1 MFSFPFVSIT
11 VRFLSFRALSLR
23 DYSFFVE
30 TLIIRFR
37 IPGRSLFEIDILV
50 WYKAKFCQKIRCIFW
65 NCDWINEQL
74 IAYIRVT
81 LCTKPWEKKKMKES
95 GSCYIQALKRQSQLN
110 HIDDKNKPPSSI
122 FQSRKSPSNVRN
134 PFKKKEK
141 RREKKKDCQMKW
153 RREHTGHYSRVSTD
167 EYAINPD
174 PVPPPRILVS
184 PSGVSCSYPRFV
196 YISPGRIY
204 VWSPAPSLV
213 LSFDDRS
220 RVCSQLQLQFP
231 GSPAPE
237 RSPANSPSLSLS
249 LSLSLILFVLNACLL
264 SLFLFLFN
272 ACLLCRAISLQRTP
286 ALSFSLSLSLTC
298 AFSLFLFLFKA
309 RRPPFS
315 LSLSL

>member
-110 HIDDKNKPPSSI
+110 RIDDKNKPPSSI

-134 PFKKKEK
+134 PFKKKKKEEEK
-141 RREKKKDCQMKW
+141 RRIARWSGAE
-153 RREHTGHYSRVSTD
+153 STRD
-167 EYAINPD
+167 I
-174 PVPPPRILVS
+174 IL
-184 PSGVSCSYPRFV
+184 
-196 YISPGRIY
+196 
-204 VWSPAPSLV
+204 ASL
-213 LSFDDRS
+213 
-220 RVCSQLQLQFP
+220 
-231 GSPAPE
+231 
-237 RSPANSPSLSLS
+237 
-249 LSLSLILFVLNACLL
+249 
-264 SLFLFLFN
+264 
-272 ACLLCRAISLQRTP
+272 
-286 ALSFSLSLSLTC
+286 LT
-298 AFSLFLFLFKA
+298 ST
-309 RRPPFS
+309 R
-315 LSLSL
+315 

>member
-1 MFSFPFVSIT
+1 
-11 VRFLSFRALSLR
+11 
-23 DYSFFVE
+23 
-30 TLIIRFR
+30 
-37 IPGRSLFEIDILV
+37 
-50 WYKAKFCQKIRCIFW
+50 
-65 NCDWINEQL
+65 
-74 IAYIRVT
+74 
-81 LCTKPWEKKKMKES
+81 
-95 GSCYIQALKRQSQLN
+95 
-110 HIDDKNKPPSSI
+110 
-122 FQSRKSPSNVRN
+122 
-134 PFKKKEK
+134 
-141 RREKKKDCQMKW
+141 MKW

-249 LSLSLILFVLNACLL
+249 LSLSLSSFSCLTRVFCL
-264 SLFLFLFN
+264 SFSFYLTRVFSVVLFLFN
-272 ACLLCRAISLQRTP
+272 VRLP
-286 ALSFSLSLSLTC
+286 SLSLSL
-298 AFSLFLFLFKA
+298 SL
-309 RRPPFS
+309 
-315 LSLSL
+315 

>member
-1 MFSFPFVSIT
+1 
-11 VRFLSFRALSLR
+11 
-23 DYSFFVE
+23 
-30 TLIIRFR
+30 
-37 IPGRSLFEIDILV
+37 
-50 WYKAKFCQKIRCIFW
+50 
-65 NCDWINEQL
+65 
-74 IAYIRVT
+74 
-81 LCTKPWEKKKMKES
+81 
-95 GSCYIQALKRQSQLN
+95 
-110 HIDDKNKPPSSI
+110 
-122 FQSRKSPSNVRN
+122 
-134 PFKKKEK
+134 
-141 RREKKKDCQMKW
+141 MKW

-237 RSPANSPSLSLS
+237 RSPANSPSLSL
-249 LSLSLILFVLNACLL
+249 ILFVLNACLL

-286 ALSFSLSLSLTC
+286 ALSFSLSLFNVCL
-298 AFSLFLFLFKA
+298 
-309 RRPPFS
+309 FS
-315 LSLSL
+315 LSVPLQGAPSPLFSFSITLACIYVRLRTYV